1 MENKNINS
9 KYRTEEEKKYLTKR
23 LNVIE
28 GQVRG
33 IKQMIENDRNC
44 EEIIMQMSAIN
55 KSLKSLSNNIIKNY
69 LSNHIIDDIKNNKL
83 ESIDEVFSLFE
94 IVNK

>member
-1 MENKNINS
+1 MKNENINS

-69 LSNHIIDDIKNNKL
+69 LSNHIIDDIKNNKI

-94 IVNK
+94 IINK